1 MIAITILSILGIM
14 LLFLGFTV
22 PRTWLIPMTVLSCV
36 AGLIGV
42 GYELHNQGMLQA
54 NFYGQ
59 AFVNGMM
66 AFDTQACLF
75 SAIIITCGILVI
87 PFAKSFEAEKD
98 VQLAEFCAL
107 TLFAMA
113 GGIMMVSY
121 QNLIMLFIGLEILSI
136 SVYIL
141 TGSDKRN
148 VRSNE
153 ASIKYFLMGSF
164 ATGILLFGFSLLY
177 AATGSFYLNALSGP
191 DLLSNYDLPVDLRL
205 VGMVLVVI
213 GILFKVSAAP
223 FHFWTPD
230 VYEGAPT
237 VFTAFMSTVV
247 KTAGFAALLIFLG
260 CFTSEV
266 DTLYW
271 TKFVVISTVL
281 TLVIGNVI
289 ALVQSSYK
297 RMLAYSSIS
306 HAGYMLIA
314 LLAYNAD
321 SFDNILFYSLAY
333 GIATVAAFGVYIVV
347 SQSRPGEGMEPMR
360 GLAKDEPLLAFV
372 ATVALASLAGIP
384 LTAGFIGKLYVF
396 SNGVAQSQLSW
407 VMIIAIIMS
416 IISVYY
422 YFRVIAIMYMSDK
435 TSGEKVRV
443 SYGELIS
450 LFVAASLT
458 LLLGIAPG
466 LLNIFN
472 IAP

>member
-1 MIAITILSILGIM
+1 
-14 LLFLGFTV
+14 
-22 PRTWLIPMTVLSCV
+22 
-36 AGLIGV
+36 
-42 GYELHNQGMLQA
+42 
-54 NFYGQ
+54 
-59 AFVNGMM
+59 
-66 AFDTQACLF
+66 
-75 SAIIITCGILVI
+75 
-87 PFAKSFEAEKD
+87 
-98 VQLAEFCAL
+98 
-107 TLFAMA
+107 
-113 GGIMMVSY
+113 
-121 QNLIMLFIGLEILSI
+121 
-136 SVYIL
+136 
-141 TGSDKRN
+141 
-148 VRSNE
+148 
-153 ASIKYFLMGSF
+153 
-164 ATGILLFGFSLLY
+164 
-177 AATGSFYLNALSGP
+177 
-191 DLLSNYDLPVDLRL
+191 
-205 VGMVLVVI
+205 
-213 GILFKVSAAP
+213 
-223 FHFWTPD
+223 
-230 VYEGAPT
+230 
-237 VFTAFMSTVV
+237 
-247 KTAGFAALLIFLG
+247 
-260 CFTSEV
+260 
-266 DTLYW
+266 
-271 TKFVVISTVL
+271 
-281 TLVIGNVI
+281 
-289 ALVQSSYK
+289 
-297 RMLAYSSIS
+297 MLAYSSIS